1 MSFDFKK
8 KNLMKYLLAEILYS
22 CAMYLRHKS
31 LIIIVIDKS
40 NCKKLEETK
49 NYEETLNALENH

>member
-1 MSFDFKK
+1 
-8 KNLMKYLLAEILYS
+8 MKYLLTEIHYS